1 MLSLEIR
8 QVNIFK
14 LLKKSYL
21 QQYIKISTLLVQEN
35 KNIFFIYATT
45 QPKLTSRIWVSASLS
60 IIEVRPLPLQS

>member
-35 KNIFFIYATT
+35 KNIFSYM
-45 QPKLTSRIWVSASLS
+45 QQLN
-60 IIEVRPLPLQS
+60 QN